1 LVTRIHGK
9 NTAVLMSATTT
20 GPFVRLGSISQ
31 VDIERQPDR
40 VDTTSFQDTNETS
53 VKGFPKANVKMQ
65 GFYDLDDV
73 TLKAA
78 RLVLTGVM
86 VGVYPNYPTDLTK
99 FYAVL
104 ADVDFDYSSGSRA
117 AETITVTADARGSAI
132 DQL

>member
-9 NTAVLMSATTT
+9 YTAVLMSATTT
-20 GPFVRLGSISQ
+20 GPFVKLGSVSQ

-53 VKGFPKANVKMQ
+53 VKGFPKANVRMQ

-78 RLVLTGVM
+78 RLVSTGVM
-86 VGVYPNYPTDLTK
+86 LGVYPDYPATLTK

-104 ADVDFDYSSGSRA
+104 SDVDFDYSSGSRA
-117 AETITVTADARGSAI
+117 AQTITVTADARGPAT
-132 DQL
+132 DNL